1 MSRLGD
7 LIEHRQLIR
16 RLAFFWM
23 MALTTYVTVSLL
35 QWAFTTDRD
44 LLQVAAVIGAFMTP
58 LSALQGYVFSF
69 YNRARERE

>member
-1 MSRLGD
+1 MSLVSE
-7 LIEHRQLIR
+7 LIERHQLIR

-23 MALTTYVTVSLL
+23 MGLTTYVTTSLL